1 MSIDTGDII
10 PMVLFLAVAATF
22 CVKYYYNHRTRQ
34 DLQATVRAA
43 LERGAPL
50 TPDLLDRLGQTS
62 RPRNADLRRGVIW
75 IGLGVGL
82 IIFGF
87 VLGEEDATRPLLA
100 IGAVPA
106 LLGLAYVALWRF
118 GGDKS

>member
-1 MSIDTGDII
+1 M
-10 PMVLFLAVAATF
+10 
-22 CVKYYYNHRTRQ
+22 RT
-34 DLQATVRAA
+34 A

-62 RPRNADLRRGVIW
+62 RPKHADLRRGVIW
-75 IGLGVGL
+75 IALGVGL